1 MKQTRSSI
9 SRLAFEV
16 ATCNHRRLVELLSA
30 EYLRPT
36 LRLQAAEFAIQ
47 FRDGIAADLTTP
59 IKPTE
64 PDWTRIP
71 WYVRPLAIRKHRRE
85 LVQFRHSVELL
96 GSIQSALSLSR
107 DVSTWTSAT
116 GYEFEALVAQRF
128 RQHGYDVEQTGG
140 AGDGGIDL
148 EVRRADQRIIVQC
161 KAHLKK
167 SESGGGQGFLWH
179 AYRLGSRHGSIHYE
193 GRRFAKRVRVVRK
206 EAANISRHKRSH
218 RDEASDL
225 CRLVER
231 EPHSPNKSEC
241 VPVRARN
248 SSVSLTR

>member
-96 GSIQSALSLSR
+96 GSIQSALALSR

-161 KAHLKK
+161 KAHSKK
-167 SESGGGQGFLWH
+167 VSPAAVRDFYGTLIASGADMGVFITKVGVSQNAYAWSERKPLIFLD
-179 AYRLGSRHGSIHYE
+179 I
-193 GRRFAKRVRVVRK
+193 
-206 EAANISRHKRSH
+206 N
-218 RDEASDL
+218 DL
-225 CRLVER
+225 IEMKHPIFVDW
-231 EPHSPNKSEC
+231 
-241 VPVRARN
+241 
-248 SSVSLTR
+248 